1 MTFSKNLLAAM
12 AVTMAGMSTVTAQT
26 QADFVPYKEIDM
38 RLPSVPLL
46 VNNPF
51 FSIWSNYDAL
61 NEGPTRHWCEKEKA
75 IDGILLVDG
84 TAYRFMGPGRDV
96 ILNPIAGMTVDG
108 VHWSGKVNYNKQN
121 GTNWTRTD
129 FNDNSWATQTAAW
142 GSGGEYPNC
151 VNSWTGDNKD
161 LYVRREI
168 NLTADDLAK
177 DLWVQFS
184 HDDVCEIYLDGQRI
198 ASTGETW
205 LQGEKRQIPASVKN
219 SLQPGKHI
227 LAGHCHNTTGGSYF
241 DFGIYANAKE
251 GADAQMARQNNV
263 NVTATNSFY
272 NFTCGPV
279 DLDLV
284 FTSPLL
290 IDDPDVLSTPIN
302 FISYQVT
309 STDGAEH
316 DVKVYIAT
324 TAQMTVDDMSHKTET
339 QIVTENGV
347 KYLKAGAQ
355 DNRPLHTSGDLV
367 SIDWGYLYIPA
378 VNGGEIAIANQA
390 DGEAQFINTGK
401 VPASLGGVTVSTNQ
415 SEMPLMIYVKD
426 LGKTK
431 QNSSFMMIGYDEVF
445 DMEYMKKQ
453 YKAYYARNGKTIF
466 EAFDDF
472 TKNYASLMQRCRDLD
487 KMIYDDGLAAGNVKY
502 AEQLSGVYR
511 HAMAA
516 HKCFQD
522 DKGNML
528 YFSKENKSNGCV
540 NTMDLTYPSS
550 PLYLLYNPEL
560 MKGMVISILDYALS
574 DARKNANCAAHD
586 LGQYPLANGQ
596 VYGDSMPLEETANT
610 LILCAAISKATGD
623 ASWLRPYASTLSK
636 WAQYC
641 QDNGQNPGNQL
652 CTDDFKGPSE
662 QNTNLS
668 IKAITA
674 LSAYADLAEM
684 GNFATARTIAN
695 YRQKAKDMGLIWEA
709 TGRAGDHYKM
719 GFADGND
726 TWSQKYNLLWDKMY
740 GYDNFPPYVYDREIA
755 WYLKHNPKYGT
766 PLDGRDNS
774 AKSDWLMWTAAL
786 AGNDLATFVV
796 FSDKHWDY
804 INETTSRIPLSDW
817 YDCSTGRSMNFSARS
832 VIAGLWAKVLMDRE
846 LAKLPPVS
854 TAWEPKGNHIKT
866 RWAADVDPDNVLPEY
881 PRPLMQ
887 RNEWVNLNGLW
898 DYAIAPATSGVT
910 DAIFTGDRILVPF
923 AIESSLS
930 GVCMPLEPGNA
941 IWYKKV
947 IEVPAEWA
955 GRNVILHIGAADY
968 EATVYAN
975 GTSARQQLVNH
986 KGGHTSFDADLT
998 SRIQDGKVTVYIKV
1012 VDTTDENAQPV
1023 GKQRRYPAGNGDIFY
1038 TSTSGIWQTVW
1049 MEPVEK
1055 SYIADVRTTPN
1066 LDDSNFKFDVSL
1078 KGTIS
1083 GNVKVSLYEGDNE
1096 IASVTEPA
1104 ASVTSLTI
1112 PVSNPKLWSP
1122 ESPSLYGVKVTY
1134 DNGTTTDEI
1143 DSYAAMRK
1151 IGYRKV
1157 TEGPEAGHWR
1167 LTLNNKDYFQFGPL
1181 DQGYWPDGIMTAPT
1195 DEALAYDLEK
1205 TKEWGFNMV
1214 RKHMKVEPARWYYH
1228 CDRLGLLVWQDMPS
1242 QYNTDEGDWTVHTWY
1257 RDHVCNIPGS
1267 NAANIEKNFKAEWK
1281 EILDQH
1287 YSNPCIVV
1295 WTPFNE
1301 RWGQFKTSEIV
1312 NYTQEID
1319 NTRIV
1324 NPASGGN
1331 HYKFAEG
1338 SNTLV
1343 DEHTY
1348 AQPLEV
1354 FTGIADSN
1362 RPFVL
1367 GEYGG
1372 LGYNSP
1378 GHRWYE
1384 TNSQTY
1390 NTYTTKNAITDAYV
1404 KLANQIEKQAM
1415 GIDNNG
1421 NSTPF
1426 CWGAAV
1432 YTQTTDVETEV
1443 NGIMTYDREVV
1454 KFDEKKIRDAA
1465 MKLRKLY
1472 GNDPTDR
1479 EHLDL
1484 SAVEVVPFVDG
1495 AGAVRYYDLM
1505 GISHSAPVP
1514 GINIMILPDGTA
1526 KKILVK

>member
-1 MTFSKNLLAAM
+1 MTFSKNLLAAV
-12 AVTMAGMSTVTAQT
+12 AVTMAGMSTVVAQT
-26 QADFVPYKEIDM
+26 QADFVPYKEIDL

-75 IDGILLVDG
+75 IDGLLLVDG

-108 VHWSGKVNYNKQN
+108 VNWKGKVNYNVQS
-121 GTNWTRTD
+121 GTNWTRAD
-129 FNDNSWATQTAAW
+129 FNDNSWTTQTAAW

-168 NLTADDLAK
+168 TLTADDLAK

-205 LQGEKRQIPASVKN
+205 LQGEKRQIPETVKN

-251 GADAQMARQNNV
+251 GADAQMAHQNNV

-284 FTSPLL
+284 FTAPLL

-309 STDGAEH
+309 SNDGAEH

-324 TAQMTVDDMSHKTET
+324 TAQMTVDEMSHKTET

-390 DGEAQFINTGK
+390 DGEAKFIATGK
-401 VPASLGGVTVSTNQ
+401 APASLDGVTVSTNQ
-415 SEMPLMIYVKD
+415 AEMPLMIYVKD

-453 YKAYYARNGKTIF
+453 YKAYYARDGKTIF

-472 TKNYASLMQRCRDLD
+472 GKNYASLMQRCRDLD

-623 ASWLRPYASTLSK
+623 ASWLRPYSSTLAK

-684 GNFATARTIAN
+684 GNLATSRIIAN

-709 TGRAGDHYKM
+709 TARGGDHYKM
-719 GFADGND
+719 GFSDPNE

-740 GYDNFPPYVYDREIA
+740 GYNNFPPYVFAREMA

-786 AGNDLATFVV
+786 AGNDLATFEV
-796 FSDKHWDY
+796 FSNKHWDY

-817 YDCSTGRSMNFSARS
+817 YDCASGRSMNFSARS

-887 RNEWVNLNGLW
+887 RDEWVNLNGLW
-898 DYAIAPATSGVT
+898 DYAIAPATSGVN
-910 DAIFTGDRILVPF
+910 DAIFTGSQILVPF

-941 IWYKKV
+941 IWYKKE
-947 IEVPAEWA
+947 IEIPAEWS

-998 SRIQDGKVTVYIKV
+998 NRIQNGKVTVYIKV
-1012 VDTTDENAQPV
+1012 VDPTDEGAQPV
-1023 GKQRRYPAGNGDIFY
+1023 GKQRRYPSGNGDIYY
-1038 TSTSGIWQTVW
+1038 TSTSGIWQSVW

-1055 SYIADVRTTPN
+1055 SYIADIRTTPN

-1083 GNVKVSLYEGDNE
+1083 GTVKVSLYEGNNE

-1104 ASVTSLTI
+1104 ASITTLTI

-1122 ESPSLYGVKVTY
+1122 ESPNLYGVKVTY
-1134 DNGTTTDEI
+1134 DNGTTIDDV

-1167 LTLNNKDYFQFGPL
+1167 LTLNNQDYFQFGPL

-1242 QYNTDEGDWTVHTWY
+1242 QFNTDEGDWTVHTWY
-1257 RDHVCNIPGS
+1257 RDHVCGIPGS

-1312 NYTQEID
+1312 AYTQDID
-1319 NTRIV
+1319 NTRLV

-1338 SNTLV
+1338 SNTFV

-1354 FTGIADSN
+1354 FTGIADAN

-1372 LGYNSP
+1372 LGFNTS

-1384 TNSQTY
+1384 SNSQTY
-1390 NTYTTKNAITDAYV
+1390 NTYTSKSAMTDDYV
-1404 KLANQIEKQAM
+1404 KLVNQIEKQAM

-1421 NSTPF
+1421 NKTPF

-1443 NGIMTYDREVV
+1443 NGLMTYDREVM
-1454 KFDEKKIRDAA
+1454 KFDEKRVRDAA
-1465 MKLRKLY
+1465 IKLRKLY

-1479 EHLDL
+1479 DHLDL
-1484 SAVEVVPFVDG
+1484 SSVEVPFVDG
-1495 AGAVRYYDLM
+1495 AGAVIYYDLM
-1505 GISHSAPVP
+1505 GNSHSAPVP
-1514 GINIMILPDGTA
+1514 GFNIMIQPDGTA
-1526 KKILVK
+1526 KKIFVK

>member
-1 MTFSKNLLAAM
+1 MKFSKEFLIAATFVMVGTSSGLAQ
-12 AVTMAGMSTVTAQT
+12 S
-26 QADFVPYKEIDM
+26 QADFVPYKEVDL

-51 FSIWSNYDAL
+51 FSIWSNYDNL
-61 NEGPTRHWCEKEKA
+61 TDGPTRHWCEKEKA
-75 IDGILLVDG
+75 IDGLLLVDG
-84 TAYRFMGPGRDV
+84 TAYRFMGTGRTV
-96 ILNPIAGMTVDG
+96 VLNPIEGMTVDG
-108 VHWSGKVNYNKQN
+108 VNWSGKVNYTTQN
-121 GTNWTRTD
+121 NTDWTNVD
-129 FNDNSWATQTAAW
+129 FDDSSWETENAAW
-142 GSGGEYPNC
+142 GTAGEYPNC
-151 VNSWTGDNKD
+151 NTSWTGDNKD
-161 LYVRREI
+161 LYVRRTI
-168 NLTADDLAK
+168 NLTAANLAE

-205 LQGEKRQIPASVKN
+205 LQGEQRQIPESVRN
-219 SLQPGKHI
+219 TLSPGRHI
-227 LAGHCHNTTGGSYF
+227 LAAHCHNTTGGSYL
-241 DFGIYANAKE
+241 DFGIYANAKKD
-251 GADAQMARQNNV
+251 ADVQLARQNKV
-263 NVTATNSFY
+263 NVMATNSFY

-290 IDDPDVLSTPIN
+290 IDDPDILSTPIN

-309 STDGAEH
+309 SNDGAEH
-316 DVKVYIAT
+316 DVKIYFAT
-324 TAQMTVDDMSHKTET
+324 TAQMTVDDASHKTET
-339 QIVTENGV
+339 QIVTENGTR
-347 KYLKAGAQ
+347 YLKAGAQ
-355 DNRPLHTSGDLV
+355 DNKPLAYSGDVV

-390 DGEAQFINTGK
+390 DGEAQFINSGK
-401 VPASLGGVTVSTNQ
+401 APATLEGVITSSNL
-415 SEMPLMIYVKD
+415 SGMPLMIFVKD
-426 LGKTK
+426 LGQTK
-431 QNSSFMMIGYDEVF
+431 QNSSFMMIGYDEVY
-445 DMEYMKKQ
+445 DMEYMQKQ

-466 EAFDDF
+466 QAFDDF
-472 TKNYASLMQRCRDLD
+472 AKNYASLMQRCRDLD
-487 KMIYDDGLAAGNVKY
+487 KKIYDDGLAAGNVKY

-560 MKGMVISILDYALS
+560 LKGMVISILDYALS
-574 DARKNANCAAHD
+574 DARKDANCAAHD

-596 VYGDSMPLEETANT
+596 VYGDTMPLEETANT
-610 LILCAAISKATGD
+610 LILCAAISKITGD
-623 ASWLRPYASTLSK
+623 ASWLKPYANTLAK

-641 QDNGQNPGNQL
+641 QENSQNPGNQL

-668 IKAITA
+668 IKGITA
-674 LSAYADLAEM
+674 ISAYADVAEM
-684 GNFATARTIAN
+684 LGSATARTIAN

-709 TGRAGDHYKM
+709 AARAGQHYKM
-719 GFADGND
+719 GFADSDD
-726 TWSQKYNLLWDKMY
+726 TWSQKYNLLWDKMFAY
-740 GYDNFPPYVYDREIA
+740 NNFPPYVFDREMT
-755 WYLKHNPKYGT
+755 WYLQHNPTYGT

-786 AGNDLATFVV
+786 ASDMPTFEAL
-796 FSDKHWDY
+796 SDKHWDY

-846 LAKLPPVS
+846 LAKLPAAS

-866 RWAADVDPDNVLPEY
+866 RWAADIDPENVLPEY
-881 PRPLMQ
+881 PRPLME
-887 RNEWVNLNGLW
+887 REEWVNLNGLW
-898 DYAIAPATSGVT
+898 DYAIVPSSNTMS
-910 DAIFTGDRILVPF
+910 DDNFKGDKILVPF

-930 GVCMPLEPGNA
+930 GVCMPLEPGDA
-941 IWYKKV
+941 IWYKKE
-947 IEVPAEWA
+947 IEIPSGWV
-955 GRNVILHIGAADY
+955 GRNVIMHIGAADY

-975 GTSARQQLVNH
+975 GCTARQQVVSH
-986 KGGHTSFDADLT
+986 KGGHTSFDVDLT
-998 SRIQDGKVTVYIKV
+998 NKIQDGKVTVYIKV
-1012 VDTTDENAQPV
+1012 VDSTDEGSQPV
-1023 GKQRRYPAGNGDIFY
+1023 GKQRRYPVGNGDINY

-1055 SYIADVRTTPN
+1055 SYIADIRTTPD
-1066 LDDSNFKFDVSL
+1066 LDNSEFTFDVIL

-1083 GNVKVSLYEGDNE
+1083 GNVSVSIFEGDKE
-1096 IASVTEPA
+1096 VASSSMPA
-1104 ASVTSLTI
+1104 AAVTRLTI

-1122 ESPSLYGVKVTY
+1122 EAPNLYGVKVTY
-1134 DNGTTTDEI
+1134 DNGNTIDEVS
-1143 DSYAAMRK
+1143 SYAAMRK

-1157 TEGPEAGHWR
+1157 TDGAEAGHWR

-1195 DEALAYDLEK
+1195 DEALAYDLVK

-1242 QYNTDEGDWTVHTWY
+1242 QFSTDEGDWVVDSWY
-1257 RDHVCNIPGS
+1257 RDHSCSIPGS

-1287 YSNPCIVV
+1287 YSYPCIVV

-1301 RWGQFKTSEIV
+1301 RWGQFKTAEIV
-1312 NYTQEID
+1312 AYTQNID
-1319 NTRIV
+1319 NTRLV

-1331 HYKFAEG
+1331 HYKFEEN
-1338 SNTLV
+1338 SNTIV

-1348 AQPLEV
+1348 NQPLEV
-1354 FTGIADSN
+1354 FTGIADPD

-1372 LGYNSP
+1372 LGFNTP

-1384 TNSQTY
+1384 RNSQTY
-1390 NTYTTKNAITDAYV
+1390 NTYTSKTAITDAYV

-1415 GIDNNG
+1415 GIDNDG
-1421 NSTPF
+1421 NTTPF

-1454 KFDEKKIRDAA
+1454 KFDETRIYDAA
-1465 MKLRKLY
+1465 IKLRKLY
-1472 GNDPTDR
+1472 GNDPTDQ
-1479 EHLDL
+1479 EHIEYSGIED
-1484 SAVEVVPFVDG
+1484 PFVDG
-1495 AGAVRYYDLM
+1495 TCAVKYYDMM
-1505 GISHSAPVP
+1505 GIYHSAPVP
-1514 GINIMILPDGTA
+1514 GINIVVMSDGTA
-1526 KKILVK
+1526 HKILVK

>member
-1 MTFSKNLLAAM
+1 MKFPKHLLTTTALLI
-12 AVTMAGMSTVTAQT
+12 AGLSPATAQT
-26 QADFVPYKEIDM
+26 QADFVPYKEIDL

-51 FSIWSNYDAL
+51 FSIWSNSDYL
-61 NEGPTRHWCEKEKA
+61 NNGPTRHWCEKEKA
-75 IDGILLVDG
+75 IDGLLLVDG
-84 TAYRFMGPGRDV
+84 TAYRFMGTGRPT

-108 VHWSGKVNYNKQN
+108 VNWTGKVNYTPQN
-121 GTNWTRTD
+121 NTNWTKTD
-129 FNDNSWATQTAAW
+129 FNDSSWSSEPAAW

-151 VNSWTGDNKD
+151 ATSWAGDNKD
-161 LYVRREI
+161 IYVRREI
-168 NLTADDLAK
+168 NLDADDLAK
-177 DLWVQFS
+177 DLWLQFS
-184 HDDVCEIYLDGQRI
+184 HDDICEIYLDGQRI

-205 LQGEKRQIPASVKN
+205 LQGEQKQIPAAVKN
-219 SLQPGKHI
+219 SLKPGKHI

-241 DFGIYANAKE
+241 DFGIYANNKQD
-251 GADAQMARQNNV
+251 ADVQMARQNNV

-279 DLDLV
+279 TLDLV

-316 DVKVYIAT
+316 DVKVYLAT
-324 TAQMTVDDMSHKTET
+324 TAQMTVNEMSHKTET

-355 DNRPLHTSGDLV
+355 DNSPLAYSGDLV

-378 VNGGEIAIANQA
+378 VNGGEIAIAGQA
-390 DGEAQFINTGK
+390 DGEAQFINSGK
-401 VPASLGGVTVSTNQ
+401 IPASLNGVTVSTNQ

-431 QNSSFMMIGYDEVF
+431 QNSSFMMVGYDEVF

-466 EAFDDF
+466 QAFDEF
-472 TKNYASLMQRCRDLD
+472 GKNYASLMQRCRDLD
-487 KMIYDDGLAAGNVKY
+487 KKIYDDGLAAGNVKY

-522 DKGNML
+522 DKGNLL

-596 VYGDSMPLEETANT
+596 VYGDTMPLEETANT
-610 LILCAAISKATGD
+610 LILCAAISKITGD
-623 ASWLRPYASTLSK
+623 ASWLKPYASTLAK

-641 QDNGQNPGNQL
+641 QDNSQNPGNQL

-668 IKAITA
+668 IKGITA
-674 LSAYADLAEM
+674 LSAYADVAEM
-684 GNFATARTIAN
+684 LNSATARTIAN

-709 TGRAGDHYKM
+709 TARGGDHYKM
-719 GFADGND
+719 GFSDSNE
-726 TWSQKYNLLWDKMY
+726 TWSQKYNLLWDKLF
-740 GYDNFPPYVYDREIA
+740 GYNNFPEYVFTRELA
-755 WYLKHNPKYGT
+755 WYLNHNPKYGT

-786 AGNDLATFVV
+786 AFDNPTFEI

-817 YDCSTGRSMNFSARS
+817 YDCSTGVSMNFSARS

-846 LAKLPPVS
+846 LAKLPPLSV
-854 TAWEPKGNHIKT
+854 AWEPKGNHIKT
-866 RWAADVDPDNVLPEY
+866 RWAADVDPENILPEY
-881 PRPLMQ
+881 PRPLMV
-887 RNEWVNLNGLW
+887 RNEWANLNGLW
-898 DYAIAPATSGVT
+898 DYAIVSAGQTMN
-910 DAIFTGDRILVPF
+910 DANFKGEKILVPF
-923 AIESSLS
+923 PIESSLS

-947 IEVPAEWA
+947 IEVPSEWT
-955 GRNVILHIGAADY
+955 GRNIILHIGAADY

-975 GTSARQQLVNH
+975 GCSARQQVANH
-986 KGGHTSFDADLT
+986 KGGHTSFDVDLT
-998 SRIQDGKVTVYIKV
+998 SKIQDGKVTVYIKV
-1012 VDTTDENAQPV
+1012 VDPTDEGAQPV
-1023 GKQRRYPAGNGDIFY
+1023 GKQRRYPIGNGDINY
-1038 TSTSGIWQTVW
+1038 TSTSGIWQSVW

-1055 SYIADVRTTPN
+1055 SYIADIRTTPD
-1066 LDDSNFKFDVSL
+1066 LDESTFNFDVKL
-1078 KGTIS
+1078 NGTIS
-1083 GNVKVSLYEGDNE
+1083 GNVTVAVLEGDKE
-1096 IASVTEPA
+1096 VATSTVPASALT
-1104 ASVTSLTI
+1104 SVSI
-1112 PVSNPKLWSP
+1112 PMSNPKLWSP
-1122 ESPSLYGVKVTY
+1122 ESPNLYGVKVTY
-1134 DNGTTTDEI
+1134 DNGTTVDEVS
-1143 DSYAAMRK
+1143 SYAGMRK

-1157 TEGPEAGHWR
+1157 EEGPEAGHWR

-1242 QYNTDEGDWTVHTWY
+1242 QFNTDEGDWTVDRWY
-1257 RDHVCNIPGS
+1257 RDHICSIPGS
-1267 NAANIEKNFKAEWK
+1267 NAATIEKNFKAEWK

-1301 RWGQFKTSEIV
+1301 RWGQFKTAEIV
-1312 NYTQEID
+1312 AYTQEID
-1319 NTRIV
+1319 NTRLV

-1331 HYKFAEG
+1331 HYRFEEG
-1338 SNTLV
+1338 SNTFV

-1348 AQPLEV
+1348 NQPLEV
-1354 FTGIADSN
+1354 FSGVADPK

-1372 LGYNSP
+1372 LGFNSP
-1378 GHRWYE
+1378 GHRWFE
-1384 TNSQTY
+1384 RNTQTY
-1390 NTYTTKNAITDAYV
+1390 NTYTSKSAITDAYV

-1415 GIDNNG
+1415 GIDYNG
-1421 NSTPF
+1421 NKTPF
-1426 CWGAAV
+1426 CWSAAV

-1443 NGIMTYDREVV
+1443 NGIMTYDREVI

-1465 MKLRKLY
+1465 LNLRKLY

-1484 SAVEVVPFVDG
+1484 SSVEVPFVDG
-1495 AGAVRYYDLM
+1495 AGEMKYYDLM
-1505 GISHSAPVP
+1505 GYRHSSPVP
-1514 GINIMILPDGTA
+1514 GLNIIIQPDGTA
-1526 KKILVK
+1526 KKVFVK

>member
-674 LSAYADLAEM
+674 LSAYADIAEM

-786 AGNDLATFVV
+786 AGNDLDTFVV

-898 DYAIAPATSGVT
+898 DYAIAPATAGVT

-1096 IASVTEPA
+1096 IASVTEAA

-1134 DNGTTTDEI
+1134 DNGTTTDEV

-1312 NYTQEID
+1312 AYTQEID

-1372 LGYNSP
+1372 LGFNSP

-1384 TNSQTY
+1384 SNSQTY

-1404 KLANQIEKQAM
+1404 KLANQIENQAM

-1421 NSTPF
+1421 NRTPF

>member
-1 MTFSKNLLAAM
+1 MNYPRTFLAVM
-12 AVTMAGMSTVTAQT
+12 AAACLTSTSAQT
-26 QADFVPYKEIDM
+26 QADFVPYKESDL

-61 NEGPTRHWCEKEKA
+61 NGGPTRHWCEKEKG

-84 TAYRFMGPGRDV
+84 SAYRFMGAGQDV
-96 ILNPIAGMTVDG
+96 LLNPIAGMTIDG
-108 VHWSGKVNYNKQN
+108 VNWSGKVNYTPQSD
-121 GTNWTRTD
+121 TNWTQPD
-129 FNDNSWATQTAAW
+129 FNASSWATEPAAW
-142 GSGGEYPNC
+142 GSAGEYPNC
-151 VNSWTGDNKD
+151 NTSWTGENKD
-161 LYVRREI
+161 LYVRREVT
-168 NLTADDLAK
+168 LTADDLANE
-177 DLWVQFS
+177 LWLQFS

-205 LQGEKRQIPASVKN
+205 LQGEKKEIPASVKN
-219 SLQPGKHI
+219 SLKPGKHI

-241 DFGIYANAKE
+241 DFGLYSNSKEKADVQLAK
-251 GADAQMARQNNV
+251 QNKV
-263 NVTATNSFY
+263 NVTATSSFY

-309 STDGAEH
+309 STDGKEH
-316 DVKVYIAT
+316 DVKLYLAT
-324 TAQMTVDDMSHKTET
+324 TAQLTVDNMDHKTET
-339 QIVTENGV
+339 QIVTEGGR

-355 DNRPLHTSGDLV
+355 DNRPLSTTGDMV
-367 SIDWGYLYIPA
+367 SIDWGYLYIPE
-378 VNGGEIAIANQA
+378 VNGGEIAIADPEA
-390 DGEAQFINTGK
+390 GEAQFIKTGK
-401 VPASLGGVTVSTNQ
+401 VPASIPGVSVTSNQ
-415 SEMPLMIYVKD
+415 AEMPLMIYVKD

-445 DMEYMKKQ
+445 DMEYMNKQ

-466 EAFDDF
+466 EAFEDF
-472 TKNYASLMQRCRDLD
+472 AKDYPTLMQRCRDLD
-487 KMIYDDGLAAGNVKY
+487 KKIYDDGLAAGNQKY
-502 AEQLSGVYR
+502 AEQLAGVYR

-540 NTMDLTYPSS
+540 NTMDLTYPSA

-560 MKGMVISILDYALS
+560 LKGMVISILDYALS

-586 LGQYPLANGQ
+586 LGQYPKANGQ

-610 LILCAAISKATGD
+610 LILCAAISKITGD
-623 ASWLRPYASTLSK
+623 ASWLKPYANTLAK

-641 QDNGQNPGNQL
+641 QDNSQNPGNQL

-668 IKAITA
+668 IKGITA
-674 LSAYADLAEM
+674 LSAYADIAEM
-684 GNFATARTIAN
+684 LGSTTPRVIAN

-709 TGRAGDHYKM
+709 TARGGDHYKM
-719 GFADGND
+719 GFSDSND
-726 TWSQKYNLLWDKMY
+726 TWSQKYNLLWDKMF
-740 GYDNFPPYVYDREIA
+740 GYDNFPKYVFDREMA
-755 WYLKHNPKYGT
+755 WYLNHNPKYGT

-786 AGNDLATFVV
+786 ADDLPTFEA

-804 INETTSRIPLSDW
+804 INDTESRIPLSDW
-817 YDCSTGRSMNFSARS
+817 FDCSTGRAMNFSARS

-846 LAKLPPVS
+846 LQKLPEPS
-854 TAWEPKGNHIKT
+854 TAWEPKGDHIKT
-866 RWAADVDPDNVLPEY
+866 RWAAEVDPENVLPEY
-881 PRPLMQ
+881 PRPLMV
-887 RNEWVNLNGLW
+887 RDEWVNLNGLW
-898 DYAIAPATSGVT
+898 DYAIVPAGQTMNDSNF
-910 DAIFTGDRILVPF
+910 AGDQILVPF
-923 AIESSLS
+923 PIESSLS
-930 GVCMPLEPGNA
+930 GVCMPLEPGYA
-941 IWYKKV
+941 IWYKKE
-947 IEVPAEWA
+947 IEIPNDWA
-955 GRNVILHIGAADY
+955 GRNVVLHIGAADY
-968 EATVYAN
+968 DATVYAN
-975 GTSARQQLVNH
+975 GCSARNQIATH

-998 SRIQDGKVTVYIKV
+998 GKIENGKVTVYVKV
-1012 VDTTDENAQPV
+1012 IDATDEGAQPV
-1023 GKQRRYPAGNGDIFY
+1023 GKQRRYPLGNGDINY

-1049 MEPVEK
+1049 MEPLEK
-1055 SYIADVRTTPN
+1055 SYIADIRTTPN
-1066 LDDSNFKFDVSL
+1066 LDESNFKFDVKL
-1078 KGTIS
+1078 NGTIS
-1083 GNVKVSLYEGDNE
+1083 GNVNVKVYEGDKE

-1104 ASVTSLTI
+1104 SSVTSLTV
-1112 PVSNPKLWSP
+1112 PVENPLLWSP
-1122 ESPSLYGVKVTY
+1122 ESPNLYGVKVTY
-1134 DNGTTTDEI
+1134 DNGSTTDEV

-1205 TKEWGFNMV
+1205 TKDCGFNMV
-1214 RKHMKVEPARWYYH
+1214 RKHMKVEPARWYWH

-1242 QYNTDEGDWTVHTWY
+1242 QFSTDEGDWTVADWY
-1257 RDHVCNIPGS
+1257 RDHNCNIPGP
-1267 NAANIEKNFKAEWK
+1267 NAGTIEKNFKAEWK

-1301 RWGQFKTSEIV
+1301 RWGQFKTAEIV
-1312 NYTQEID
+1312 AYTQDID
-1319 NTRIV
+1319 NTRLV
-1324 NPASGGN
+1324 NPSSGGN

-1338 SNTLV
+1338 SNTFV

-1348 AQPLEV
+1348 NQPLEV
-1354 FTGIADSN
+1354 FSRVADPN

-1372 LGYNSP
+1372 LGFNSP

-1384 TNSQTY
+1384 KNSQTY
-1390 NTYTTKNAITDAYV
+1390 NTYTSKNDITDAYV
-1404 KLANQIEKQAM
+1404 RLANQIEKQAM
-1415 GIDNNG
+1415 GIDNDG
-1421 NSTPF
+1421 NKTPF
-1426 CWGAAV
+1426 CWSAAV

-1443 NGIMTYDREVV
+1443 NGLMTYDREVN
-1454 KFDEKKIRDAA
+1454 KFDEKRIRDAA

-1472 GNDPTDR
+1472 GNDPT
-1479 EHLDL
+1479 EKKPIEL
-1484 SAVEVVPFVDG
+1484 SVEVVPFVDG
-1495 AGAVRYYDLM
+1495 TGATVYYDLM
-1505 GISHSAPVP
+1505 GCSHNAPVP
-1514 GINIMILPDGTA
+1514 GINIVRKADGSVS
-1526 KKILVK
+1526 KVMY

>member
-1 MTFSKNLLAAM
+1 MNYPRPFLAVM
-12 AVTMAGMSTVTAQT
+12 AAACLTSTSAQT
-26 QADFVPYKEIDM
+26 QADFVPYMESDL

-51 FSIWSNYDAL
+51 FSIWSNYDTL
-61 NEGPTRHWCEKEKA
+61 NGGPTRHWCEKEKG

-84 TAYRFMGPGRDV
+84 SAYRFMGEGQDV
-96 ILNPIAGMTVDG
+96 LLSPIAGMTIDG
-108 VHWSGKVNYNKQN
+108 VNWSGKVNYTPQSN
-121 GTNWTRTD
+121 TNWTQPD
-129 FNDNSWATQTAAW
+129 FNASSWATEPAAW
-142 GSGGEYPNC
+142 GSAGEYPNC
-151 VNSWTGDNKD
+151 NTSWKGENKD
-161 LYVRREI
+161 LYVRREVT
-168 NLTADDLAK
+168 LTADDLANE
-177 DLWVQFS
+177 LWLQFS

-205 LQGEKRQIPASVKN
+205 LQGEKKEIPASVKN
-219 SLQPGKHI
+219 SLKPGKHI

-241 DFGIYANAKE
+241 DFGLYSNSKEKADVQLAK
-251 GADAQMARQNNV
+251 QNKV
-263 NVTATNSFY
+263 NVTATSSFY

-284 FTSPLL
+284 FTAPLL

-309 STDGAEH
+309 STDGKEH
-316 DVKVYIAT
+316 DVKLYLAT
-324 TAQMTVDDMSHKTET
+324 TAQLTVDNMDHKTET
-339 QIVTENGV
+339 QIVTQGGR

-355 DNRPLHTSGDLV
+355 DNRPLSTTGDMV
-367 SIDWGYLYIPA
+367 SIDWGYLYIPV
-378 VNGGEIAIANQA
+378 VNGGEIAIANPA
-390 DGEAQFINTGK
+390 EGEAQFIKTGK
-401 VPASLGGVTVSTNQ
+401 IPSSLPGVTVSTNQ
-415 SEMPLMIYVKD
+415 AEMPLMIFVKD
-426 LGKTK
+426 FGMTK

-445 DMEYMKKQ
+445 DMEYMNKQ

-466 EAFDDF
+466 EAFEDF
-472 TKNYASLMQRCRDLD
+472 AKDYPTLMQRCRDLD
-487 KMIYDDGLAAGNVKY
+487 KKIYDDGLAAGNQKY
-502 AEQLSGVYR
+502 AEQLAGVYR

-540 NTMDLTYPSS
+540 NTMDLTYPSA

-560 MKGMVISILDYALS
+560 LKGMVISILDYALS
-574 DARKNANCAAHD
+574 DARKDANCAAHD
-586 LGQYPLANGQ
+586 LGQYPKANGQ
-596 VYGDSMPLEETANT
+596 VYGDTMPLEETANT
-610 LILCAAISKATGD
+610 LILCAAISKITGD
-623 ASWLRPYASTLSK
+623 ASWLKPYVNTLAK

-641 QDNGQNPGNQL
+641 QDNSQNPGNQL

-668 IKAITA
+668 IKGITA
-674 LSAYADLAEM
+674 LSAYADIAEM
-684 GNFATARTIAN
+684 LGSTTPRVIAN

-709 TGRAGDHYKM
+709 TARGGDHYKM
-719 GFADGND
+719 GFSDSND
-726 TWSQKYNLLWDKMY
+726 TWSQKYNLLWDKMF
-740 GYDNFPPYVYDREIA
+740 GYDNFPKYVYDREMA
-755 WYLKHNPKYGT
+755 WYLNHNPKYGT

-786 AGNDLATFVV
+786 ADDLPTFEA

-804 INETTSRIPLSDW
+804 INETESRIPLSDW
-817 YDCSTGRSMNFSARS
+817 FDCSTGRAMNFSARS

-846 LAKLPPVS
+846 LQKLPEPS
-854 TAWEPKGNHIKT
+854 TAWEPKGDHIKT
-866 RWAADVDPDNVLPEY
+866 RWAAEVDPENVLPEY
-881 PRPLMQ
+881 PRPLMV
-887 RNEWVNLNGLW
+887 RDEWVNLNGLW
-898 DYAIAPATSGVT
+898 DYAIVPAGQTMNDSF
-910 DAIFTGDRILVPF
+910 FTGEQILVPF
-923 AIESSLS
+923 PIESSLS

-941 IWYKKV
+941 IWYKKE
-947 IEVPAEWA
+947 IEIPNDWA
-955 GRNVILHIGAADY
+955 GRNVVLHIGAADY
-968 EATVYAN
+968 DATVYAN
-975 GTSARQQLVNH
+975 GCSARNQIATH

-998 SRIQDGKVTVYIKV
+998 GKIENGKVTVYVKV
-1012 VDTTDENAQPV
+1012 IDATDEGAQPV
-1023 GKQRRYPAGNGDIFY
+1023 GKQRRYPLGNGDINY

-1049 MEPVEK
+1049 MEPLEK
-1055 SYIADVRTTPN
+1055 SYIADIRTTPD
-1066 LDDSNFKFDVSL
+1066 LDENEFKFDVKL
-1078 KGTIS
+1078 NGTIS
-1083 GNVKVSLYEGDNE
+1083 GNVNVKVYEGDKE

-1104 ASVTSLTI
+1104 SSVTSITV

-1122 ESPSLYGVKVTY
+1122 ESPNLYGVKVTY
-1134 DNGTTTDEI
+1134 DNGSTTDEV

-1205 TKEWGFNMV
+1205 TKDWGFNMV
-1214 RKHMKVEPARWYYH
+1214 RKHMKVEPARWYWH

-1242 QYNTDEGDWTVHTWY
+1242 QFSTDEGDWTVADWY
-1257 RDHVCNIPGS
+1257 RDHNCNIPGP
-1267 NAANIEKNFKAEWK
+1267 NAGTIEKNFKAEWK

-1287 YSNPCIVV
+1287 YSYPCIVV

-1301 RWGQFKTSEIV
+1301 RWGQFKTAEIV
-1312 NYTQEID
+1312 AYTQDID
-1319 NTRIV
+1319 NTRLV

-1338 SNTLV
+1338 SNTFV

-1348 AQPLEV
+1348 NQPLEV
-1354 FTGIADSN
+1354 FSRVADPN

-1372 LGYNSP
+1372 LGFNTP

-1384 TNSQTY
+1384 KNSQTY
-1390 NTYTTKNAITDAYV
+1390 NTYTSKKDMTDAYV
-1404 KLANQIEKQAM
+1404 RLANQIEKQAM
-1415 GIDNNG
+1415 GIDNDG
-1421 NSTPF
+1421 NKTPF
-1426 CWGAAV
+1426 CWSAAV

-1443 NGIMTYDREVV
+1443 NGLMTYDREVN
-1454 KFDEKKIRDAA
+1454 KFDEKRIRDAA

-1472 GNDPTDR
+1472 GNDPT
-1479 EHLDL
+1479 EKKPIEL
-1484 SAVEVVPFVDG
+1484 SVEVVPFVEGTG
-1495 AGAVRYYDLM
+1495 ATIYYDLM
-1505 GISHSAPVP
+1505 GCGHNAPVP
-1514 GINIMILPDGTA
+1514 GINIVRKADGSVS
-1526 KKILVK
+1526 KVMY